1 MDLLQHMQT
10 FVRIADAGSISRAA
24 KGLRLSVAMTSRHL
38 RALEEDL
45 GVELVR
51 RTTRRLALT
60 EAGTTFLARSR
71 SILTAASEARS
82 EVRPGRGA
90 AGRLVMSL
98 PVSFGLSQLGP
109 VFPALLQEHP
119 RLELE
124 LRFEDRFVDL
134 LADGVDLAVRAGA
147 APPDSPNVIARKL
160 AVIDRVLC
168 ATPAF
173 LAKHR
178 IGSIEALSRV
188 PCVVQGNNT
197 RWVFERAPRTAR
209 SSRRASREATQA
221 APSSPTVVE
230 VKGRLRTNS
239 ITALREAV
247 LGSVGVGRL
256 PLWVADA
263 DLESRRLVRVL
274 PDEVLASL
282 DVYGM
287 FHVTSRGSAAI
298 QAALDHL
305 ARELPRRTKM
315 RAPETPR

>member
-10 FVRIADAGSISRAA
+10 FVRIADAGSLSKAA
-24 KGLRLSVAMTSRHL
+24 KSLRLSVAMTSRQL
-38 RALEEDL
+38 RALEDDL
-45 GVELVR
+45 GVELIR
-51 RTTRRLALT
+51 RTTRKLALT

-71 SILTAASEARS
+71 SLLAAASEARS

-119 RLELE
+119 RLELD

-134 LADGVDLAVRAGA
+134 LADGVDLAVRAGS

-178 IGSIEALSRV
+178 VNAVDALARV
-188 PCVVQGNNT
+188 PCVVQGSNS
-197 RWVFERAPRTAR
+197 RWAFEGTEPAPA
-209 SSRRASREATQA
+209 
-221 APSSPTVVE
+221 VVE
-230 VKGRLRTNS
+230 VRGRLRTNS

-256 PLWVADA
+256 PLWVVDD
-263 DLESRRLVRVL
+263 DLRSRRLVRVL
-274 PDEVLASL
+274 PELALPSLEVF
-282 DVYGM
+282 GM
-287 FHVTSRGSAAI
+287 FHASARGSAAI
-298 QAALDHL
+298 QAALDFL
-305 ARELPRRTKM
+305 ARELPLRSKM
-315 RAPETPR
+315 RAPSRSR